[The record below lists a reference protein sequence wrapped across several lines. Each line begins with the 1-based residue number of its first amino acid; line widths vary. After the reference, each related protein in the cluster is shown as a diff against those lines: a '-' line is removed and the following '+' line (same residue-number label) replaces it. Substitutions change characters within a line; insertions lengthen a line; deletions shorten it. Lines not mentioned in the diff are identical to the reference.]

1 MVYNLRPDWFAALPP
16 EVVDCLHQDW
26 SESLTSKLIGGS
38 SGDYMENLKPNILV
52 AILPGVFIVMPLE
65 AFLGFESGHRKKLEN
80 DPLVV
85 MVQAAF
91 A

>member
-1 MVYNLRPDWFAALPP
+1 MLPKI
-16 EVVDCLHQDW
+16 VDGLHRDQSD
-26 SESLTSKLIGGS
+26 SLTSKLICGS

-52 AILPGVFIVMPLE
+52 ASLPSVLKSMPLE
-65 AFLGFESGHRKKLEN
+65 AFQGFESGHRKKLEN

-85 MVQAAF
+85 IVQGAF

>member
-1 MVYNLRPDWFAALPP
+1 MPP
-16 EVVDCLHQDW
+16 KVVDGLHRDQAQ
-26 SESLTSKLIGGS
+26 SLTSKLIGVS
-38 SGDYMENLKPNILV
+38 SGDYMENLKPNILL
-52 AILPGVFIVMPLE
+52 AILSGVFIVMPLE
-65 AFLGFESGHRKKLEN
+65 AFQGFESGHRKKLEN